1 MKKSSSEVAIT
12 PKTKIKVGT
21 NIRGIANGLF
31 ATVVKIVNNTYHLQ
45 FDIDYAEERPIQRSR
60 KKLEAYYHIIR

>member
-31 ATVVKIVNNTYHLQ
+31 ATVVKIVNNCVFFICFFYLLRQ
-45 FDIDYAEERPIQRSR
+45 EN
-60 KKLEAYYHIIR
+60 